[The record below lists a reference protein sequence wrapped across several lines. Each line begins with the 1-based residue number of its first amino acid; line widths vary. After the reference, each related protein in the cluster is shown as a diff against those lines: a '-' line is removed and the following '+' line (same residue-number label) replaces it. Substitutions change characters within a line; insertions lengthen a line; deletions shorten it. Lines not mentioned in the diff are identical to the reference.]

1 MRGIIS
7 PVMTEKSVKSLDTG
21 LYVFTIESRATK
33 NSIADSL
40 KKLYNVDVTSVR
52 IVNLP
57 AKKVKF
63 KRKPGVR
70 SARRRASS
78 TSERCPTCS
87 APIVGTRAI
96 RWPAARSPSD
106 QA

>member
-63 KRKPGVR
+63 KRIPGVR
-70 SARRRASS
+70 SARRRAY
-78 TSERCPTCS
+78 
-87 APIVGTRAI
+87 VQL
-96 RWPAARSPSD
+96 AAKQQIPGFELPKKKDAKEDKKEKSK
-106 QA
+106 